1 MLHRSMV
8 RRSKKCERKSS
19 ADSKVNVE
27 GEIKRYWFNSLILA
41 IHLSRSIMMLQRLKH
56 VIIKGFNNDD
66 INVSW

>member
-1 MLHRSMV
+1 MV
-8 RRSKKCERKSS
+8 RRSKKCERNSS
-19 ADSKVNVE
+19 ADTKVNVE
-27 GEIKRYWFNSLILA
+27 GEIKRYWFNTLILA